1 VHSCLRVSADDPL
14 FTQLG
19 FGAAALRYAAMG
31 YAVLPLAPRAKRP
44 HPMLGHT
51 GGVHLATRDPATIG
65 AWWQHDRT
73 AGIGIACGQASSL
86 VVIDLDVK
94 HGAEGAAELAKFL
107 SDNQIS
113 DWPQDAPMALT
124 PSGGLHLYLR
134 WPPAWRLL
142 VTGSRTWT
150 DAASIAW
157 ALGLYWAAGF
167 RILVHGACPAGADAI
182 ADHIWRSWG
191 GQTEPHRADW
201 ATGRG
206 AGFARNTE
214 MAASRPDAC
223 LVFGMECTEPACRRP
238 GPHTTHGTGHCASEA
253 EAHGVP
259 VWRVPGQVPVP
270 PPAQLAGRLSILP
283 GVDIKGD
290 GGYVAAAP
298 SMISVQPLTRPGE
311 VAGPVLVP
319 YQWITGCPCTLPPA
333 PRWLGQWMA
342 TAPAVA
348 HEGSGGGG
356 DETADLDW
364 VLAHGLPPGER
375 NITLYRIACSL
386 YRRNGTDAKGC
397 EVVDRKVSEILAETE
412 RRGACHDFGAGEV
425 ATILRSA
432 HTWVSRQLAEAEQVY
447 QQGLAM
453 TERG

>member
-1 VHSCLRVSADDPL
+1 VHSCLRVSADDPG
-14 FTQLG
+14 FTALG
-19 FGAAALRYAAMG
+19 FGATALRYAAMG

-107 SDNQIS
+107 RENQITG
-113 DWPQDAPMALT
+113 WPQDAPLALT

-206 AGFARNTE
+206 AGYARNTQ

-223 LVFGMECTEPACRRP
+223 LVFGMACTEPACRRP

-259 VWRVPGQVPVP
+259 VWRIPGQVPVP

-283 GVDIKGD
+283 GVDIKAG

-298 SMISVQPLTRPGE
+298 SMISVQPLARPGE
-311 VAGPVLVP
+311 AAGPVLVP
-319 YQWITGCPCTLPPA
+319 YQWITGCPCTLPDAPA
-333 PRWLGQWMA
+333 WLGQWVA
-342 TAPAVA
+342 SAPAVA
-348 HEGSGGGG
+348 LQGSGGSSGPV
-356 DETADLDW
+356 DLDEA
-364 VLAHGLPPGER
+364 LANGLPPGER
-375 NITLYRIACSL
+375 NSGLHRIACSL
-386 YRRNGTDAKGC
+386 YRRFGTDPNGC
-397 EVVDRKVSEILAETE
+397 AAVSRMVEQIMGRTDTS
-412 RRGACHDFGAGEV
+412 GFGAGEV
-425 ATILRSA
+425 ATILASA
-432 HTWVSRQLAEAEQVY
+432 RTWAAGRRAEADQVY
-447 QQGLAM
+447 KQGLDM
-453 TERG
+453 MGRG